1 MFRGKRW
8 SLGYVKPLTL
18 GVTVSLLVACGN
30 NIKPVTDA
38 DIQAAKSNSELVEL
52 YQKLQADLKKTPD
65 NATLKASVEKVGQA
79 LAMRK
84 FSKLRAD
91 LDQQRDSDGL
101 ISVNEQNAL
110 SAELEDLKH
119 WDAKAYT
126 AANQL
131 LSDEQSKRETK
142 IAQLQQLLNDTPISN
157 LSLHFSTSDAIY
169 ALDEDVDTLQQRHR
183 DIVAKG
189 LQQAD
194 NWHNNAEYG
203 KAEQLLVTLSKHSE
217 SPEITEKLENSRFKA
232 KLQSLKG
239 YQEQGDV
246 DSIYYVISGLAESYT
261 DKRYQLQLRPFAVEL
276 SQYYNLMAQSAL
288 AEQNLQQAYDQLQRV
303 STLSTF
309 VPAEERDISVLSEFL
324 SEVYVLARDAFD
336 GDQPAL
342 SFAYLSVMEDFNPMT
357 PEQASMKEQASKIL
371 YDQSVLKL
379 AATQFDSPSN
389 APGLGAMITASL
401 VEHFVNTDRKDI
413 RILERDSID
422 SVLKEQEIKALQ
434 EGGEINLS
442 TADFLVQGA
451 VVEANVDEST
461 QKTQKT
467 KRVVTDVKE
476 IPNPEFKR
484 WQELSEEARKRE
496 EKPSKTLEEE
506 IKENVSFT
514 VTELRKLG
522 SVTASFRI
530 INPANAKL
538 LHAET
543 LALEEKHSGT
553 NVEGMEIG
561 LFKQEAQ
568 TANLPAN
575 NRILRNL
582 TQSQAEQIASK
593 LVEKLQNP
601 EERYLEQALAQREV
615 GNTRG
620 AVTELGKA
628 IMMKQA
634 KEQPARE
641 QLEML
646 KSLALQVN

>member
-91 LDQQRDSDGL
+91 LDQQRDADGL

-110 SAELEDLKH
+110 SAELEDLKR

-157 LSLHFSTSDAIY
+157 LPLHFSTSDAIY

-476 IPNPEFKR
+476 IPNPEYKR